1 MIKVDFFVYFMNKK
15 TTTIIIIAVVVL
27 IVAVGGWYGY
37 KKYREQRLWSAYCEQ
52 LGLPKEVCKNM
63 GGQYPGGNYPGTTP
77 VTGTPS
83 STAEGESAD
92 DIFNQATNMTAQ
104 TDLTKASEAIIR
116 PSLEKVFGGAKLTSF
131 FYNYASLGWDLVG
144 YVVKKVPQGADANA
158 LVADFQAKGLTIDQT
173 AVNGNYFSLVVTKDS
188 VTYSLTY
195 NGEGQEVEVMINKME
210 E

>member
-1 MIKVDFFVYFMNKK
+1 MNKK

-52 LGLPKEVCKNM
+52 LGLSKEVCKNM

-83 STAEGESAD
+83 STVEGESAE

-131 FYNYASLGWDLVG
+131 FYNYASLGWDLVS
-144 YVVKKVPQGADANA
+144 YTVKRVPQGADANA
-158 LVADFQAKGLTIDQT
+158 LVADLQAKGLMVVQT
-173 AVNGNYFSLVVTKDS
+173 GINADYFTVVATKDS
-188 VTYSLTY
+188 ISYSLTY
-195 NGEGQEVEVMINKME
+195 NGEGQEIELMVSKSE
-210 E
+210 

>member
-1 MIKVDFFVYFMNKK
+1 MNKK
-15 TTTIIIIAVVVL
+15 TTTIVIIAVVVL

-37 KKYREQRLWSAYCEQ
+37 KKYREQRLLSAYCQQ

-63 GGQYPGGNYPGTTP
+63 GNYPGGNYPGGNWPTTTP
-77 VTGTPS
+77 ATGTPNPTS
-83 STAEGESAD
+83 GGESANEV
-92 DIFNQATNMTAQ
+92 FNNATNMTAQ

-144 YVVKKVPQGADANA
+144 YTVKKVPQGADTNA

-188 VTYSLTY
+188 ITYSLTY
-195 NGEGQEVEVMINKME
+195 NGEGQEVEVMISKMGE
-210 E
+210 